1 MSSLAP
7 YDAIMLLSYGGP
19 NGPEDVL
26 PFMRNATRGR
36 GVPDERLLQVSE
48 HYKLFGGVSPI
59 NECNRRLLGHL
70 RRELDQRGCDI
81 ALGWGNRNWH
91 PFVSEGLREL
101 ADAGA
106 RRILALPTSAYAS
119 YSGCR
124 QYREDIA
131 AALVELEDT
140 YAPGVLTVDKV
151 RPYYNTDGMFNAQV
165 RSIQVAYAKLA
176 EQGFKPQQIKLLYV
190 THSIPLAME
199 AGSAPSAEELER
211 FPRLANEISY
221 VAQHQALIEALQP
234 ALEWALGVKQVNADL
249 AYCSRSGPPHA
260 KWLESDINDVLAQL
274 DRDQIQ
280 AVVVAPIGFITDHME
295 VVYDLDTEAAQTA
308 AELGLG
314 YERADTVSEDPEF
327 VSSLVDIMEER
338 AAHARGESYEIVN
351 TTGTGPFHTVC
362 PPQCCRSGATPARP
376 GPDRFAPA
384 SVFNSFRS

>member
-70 RRELDQRGCDI
+70 RRELDRRGCDI

-199 AGSAPSAEELER
+199 AGR
-211 FPRLANEISY
+211 
-221 VAQHQALIEALQP
+221 
-234 ALEWALGVKQVNADL
+234 
-249 AYCSRSGPPHA
+249 
-260 KWLESDINDVLAQL
+260 
-274 DRDQIQ
+274 DRKS
-280 AVVVAPIGFITDHME
+280 VV
-295 VVYDLDTEAAQTA
+295 
-308 AELGLG
+308 
-314 YERADTVSEDPEF
+314 
-327 VSSLVDIMEER
+327 
-338 AAHARGESYEIVN
+338 
-351 TTGTGPFHTVC
+351 
-362 PPQCCRSGATPARP
+362 
-376 GPDRFAPA
+376 
-384 SVFNSFRS
+384 